1 MDIVFRNRRDAGQRL
16 ARRLVGYADEADLLI
31 LALPRGGVP
40 VAFEVAKA
48 LHGELDVLVV
58 RKLGVPGHPEFAM
71 GAIASGGQQIIDSAL
86 IAQIGLERAEIEAV
100 IQTERAE
107 LERRDRVYRR
117 DRPPLSVAGRCV
129 IVIDDGLATGASM
142 VAALKVL
149 RAQAPRRLVAAVPVA
164 SPIGLRRLQGL
175 ADAVVCLDAP
185 QDFRA
190 VGLFFQEFGQTEDS
204 EVQRLLVAARGR
216 GRPPAAPRLHTPLT
230 VTRAAAI
237 PTTGSR
243 EDYDLLIEQVGDR
256 SLVLLGEASHG
267 SREFYRMRAEITQ
280 RLIEE
285 CGFEAIAVEA
295 DWPDAYALNRHV
307 RGLEGHDTLAAFD
320 AFERFPEWMW
330 RNREVY
336 DFIRWLAACNAD
348 RAEALPVG
356 FYGLDLYSLYR
367 SADAVIDYLETT
379 DAEQA
384 EIARRRYACLDHVRD
399 PQQYGMEVAT
409 NLRPSCQEAVTRQ
422 LAELRRSPG
431 SPLTGIQALAADDE
445 RFVAERNA
453 AVVRN
458 AEIYYRAMFAS
469 RVKSWNL
476 RDDHMAD
483 TLFALQQHLRDQGR
497 AGRIVV
503 WAHNSHLG
511 DARATSMG
519 RGGEWNLGQRV
530 RERIGPDHALLV
542 GFTTY
547 TGFVSAAHDW
557 GGHVERMRVRPA
569 LKDSVEHLFYC
580 TGLDRFCL
588 PLTAQAVGRDLRE
601 PMLERAIGVI
611 YRPETERASHY
622 FDAQIARQF
631 DMVFHL
637 DETEA
642 VEPLYEAAHWH
653 DDHELPETYP
663 FGV

>member
-1 MDIVFRNRRDAGQRL
+1 MDIVFRNRRDAGRQL
-16 ARRLVGYADEADLLI
+16 AQALAGHTHDAGLLI

-40 VAFEVAKA
+40 VAFEVARA
-48 LHGELDVLVV
+48 LHAELDVLVV

-71 GAIASGGQQIIDSAL
+71 GAIASGGHQIMDSAL
-86 IAQIGLERAEIEAV
+86 IAQIGVERSEIEAV
-100 IQTERAE
+100 LRIERTELDRR
-107 LERRDRVYRR
+107 ERLYRR
-117 DRPPLSVAGRCV
+117 GRPPLDVAGRCV
-129 IVIDDGLATGASM
+129 IVVDDGLATGASM
-142 VAALKVL
+142 AAALQVL
-149 RAQAPRRLVAAVPVA
+149 RAQAPRRLIAAVPVA
-164 SPIGLRRLQGL
+164 SPIGLRRLQGV
-175 ADAVVCLDAP
+175 ADDIVCLGAP
-185 QDFRA
+185 EDFRA
-190 VGLFFQEFGQTEDS
+190 VGLFFQEFGQTEDA
-204 EVQRLLVAARGR
+204 EVRRLLAEARGR
-216 GRPPAAPRLHTPLT
+216 ADPEAPRLQSPLT
-230 VTRAAAI
+230 TARAAAI
-237 PTTGSR
+237 RMAGDAD
-243 EDYDLLIEQVGDR
+243 DYDALLEQVGNR
-256 SLVLLGEASHG
+256 SLVLIGEASHG
-267 SREFYRMRAEITQ
+267 TREFYRMRAEITQ

-307 RGLEGHDTLAAFD
+307 RGLGDADTLAAFD
-320 AFERFPEWMW
+320 SFERFPEWMW

-336 DFIRWLAACNAD
+336 EFIQWLAAYNA
-348 RAEALPVG
+348 AQAGATPVG

-367 SADAVIDYLETT
+367 SADAVIDYLENA
-379 DAEQA
+379 DPEQA
-384 EIARRRYACLDHVRD
+384 EVARRRYACLDHVRD
-399 PQQYGMEVAT
+399 PQQYGMEAAL
-409 NLRPSCQEAVTRQ
+409 NLRPSCREAVARQ
-422 LAELRRSPG
+422 LVDLRRRAGASL
-431 SPLTGIQALAADDE
+431 SDAQVLAADDE
-445 RFVAERNA
+445 RFFAERNA

-483 TLFALQQHLRDQGR
+483 TLFALQQHLRDRGR
-497 AGRIVV
+497 AGRLVV

-519 RGGEWNLGQRV
+519 RAGESNLGQRV
-530 RERIGPDHALLV
+530 RERIGPEQALLV
-542 GFTTY
+542 GLTTY

-569 LKDSVEHLFYC
+569 LKDSVEHLFYR
-580 TGLDRFCL
+580 TRLDRFCL
-588 PLTAQAVGRDLRE
+588 PLSHGSVGRAMRE

-622 FDAQIARQF
+622 FDTQLSRQF
-631 DMVFHL
+631 DIVFHL

-653 DDHELPETYP
+653 GDHELPETYP